1 MSSMFILKYVGIALA
16 VILFGVLL
24 TNFLSP
30 RGELKKVDAVVA
42 ISGGNTTDRAE
53 QAIKLYEDGWAEQI
67 VFSGAALDP
76 LSPSNAEVMRRFAES
91 TGIPQEV
98 IQIEEAARTTAE
110 NAVKSEE
117 IVNEQNFESIILVT
131 SPYHQRRAYM
141 EFRDTLGPDVKI
153 INYPVESDNWA
164 TTWWFKPTG
173 WYITVSET
181 VKVGFTFFKN
191 LF

>member
-1 MSSMFILKYVGIALA
+1 MFILKYVGIVLG
-16 VILFGVLL
+16 VILLGVLL
-24 TNFLSP
+24 TNYLSP
-30 RGELKKVDAVVA
+30 RDELEKVDAIVA

-53 QAIKLYEDGWAEQI
+53 QAIKLYEEGWGEQI

-76 LSPSNAEVMRRFAES
+76 LSPSNAEVMREFAER

-98 IQIEEAARTTAE
+98 IQIEEEARTTAE

-117 IVNEQNFESIILVT
+117 IVEEQNFESIILVT

-141 EFRDTLGPDVKI
+141 EFRESLGPDVVI
-153 INYPVESDNWA
+153 INYPVESDNWT

-173 WYITVSET
+173 WYITISET

>member
-1 MSSMFILKYVGIALA
+1 MFILKYVGIVLG
-16 VILFGVLL
+16 VILLGILL

-30 RGELKKVDAVVA
+30 RDELQKVDAIVA

-53 QAIKLYEDGWAEQI
+53 QAIKLYEEGWGKQI

-76 LSPSNAEVMRRFAES
+76 LSPSNADVMREFAKR

-98 IQIEEAARTTAE
+98 IQIEEEARTTAE
-110 NAVKSEE
+110 NAEKSEQ
-117 IVNEQNFESIILVT
+117 IVKEQNFKSIILVT

-141 EFRDTLGPDVKI
+141 EFRDTLGPDVTI
-153 INYPVESDNWA
+153 INYPVENDNWA

-173 WYITVSET
+173 WYMTVSET
-181 VKVGFTFFKN
+181 VKVGLTFFKS

>member
-1 MSSMFILKYVGIALA
+1 MFILKIVGIGLG
-16 VILFGVLL
+16 VILFGLLL
-24 TNFLSP
+24 TNFLAP
-30 RGELKKVDAVVA
+30 RDELEKVDAIVA

-53 QAIKLYEDGWAEQI
+53 QAIKLYEEGWGEQI
-67 VFSGAALDP
+67 IFSGAALDP
-76 LSPSNAEVMRRFAES
+76 LSPSNAEVMREFAKL

-98 IQIEEAARTTAE
+98 IQIEEQARTTAE
-110 NAVKSEE
+110 NADKSED

-141 EFRDTLGPDVKI
+141 EFRDALGPDVVI
-153 INYPVESDNWA
+153 INYPVEDDNWP

-181 VKVGFTFFKN
+181 FKVGFTFFKN